1 MNQTLSDYDMLKI
14 RCDERQAIIDAK
26 DAKIEMLKKSLRD
39 IFDLTH
45 NKQKIRLIDALY
57 DIDQIIK
64 NTLDEELK

>member
-1 MNQTLSDYDMLKI
+1 MNNTLSDYDLLKI

-26 DAKIEMLKKSLRD
+26 DEEIKRLKKSLID

-64 NTLDEELK
+64 NTINKELI